1 MKVKDVIAVLQQLD
15 QERDIWV
22 IYDSYECFAP
32 IPDEVQGGGK
42 TGLHIEGG
50 YTSRMVKDGDYLINT

>member
-22 IYDSYECFAP
+22 VYDTFECFAP
-32 IPDEVQGGGK
+32 IPDEVQGGGN
-42 TGLHIEGG
+42 TGLHIECW
-50 YTSRMVKDGDYLINT
+50 YTSQKVKDGDYLINT